1 MSTRALFLGMLAIVV
16 AGGIAWYILRP
27 DVGEVGP
34 PSADEPAAAAPDPR
48 LYGGTAD
55 TGRRVERPRAP
66 SGRRILGAGE
76 EAPDF
81 ELETLV
87 SGSFRLTEHRGRL
100 IVLNFWATWCEPC
113 RDEMPDL
120 VRVRD
125 SLAHAGVLVAGISI
139 DEEGRD
145 VVEPFHETFPVD
157 YPLLLNGLEVA
168 RAYGAHYVVPTTFV
182 VDRTGRIAERFDGA
196 VTIET
201 LLPRLRAHLQ
211 QVE

>member
-34 PSADEPAAAAPDPR
+34 PSADEPAPGAPDAR
-48 LYGGTAD
+48 SYGGTAD
-55 TGRRVERPRAP
+55 TGPRAEMPRAP
-66 SGRRILGAGE
+66 SERRILGAGE

-81 ELETLV
+81 ELETLEG
-87 SGSFRLTEHRGRL
+87 GSFRLTEHRGRL